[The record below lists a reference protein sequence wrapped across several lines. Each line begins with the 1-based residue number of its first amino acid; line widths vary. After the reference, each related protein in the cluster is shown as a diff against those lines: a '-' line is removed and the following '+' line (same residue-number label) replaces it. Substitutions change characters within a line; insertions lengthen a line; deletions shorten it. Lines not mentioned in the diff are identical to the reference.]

1 MSELFSTP
9 VWIGPAS
16 PDAGVELLRQLFLQ
30 CAFLWKGSERNGLL
44 RSSNDNN
51 IETKAEQ
58 SFNLDFVFD
67 IEAKRTCLF
76 QNL

>member
-1 MSELFSTP
+1 MCKL
-9 VWIGPAS
+9 
-16 PDAGVELLRQLFLQ
+16 
-30 CAFLWKGSERNGLL
+30 ERYALKLN
-44 RSSNDNN
+44 SYISNVND
-51 IETKAEQ
+51 IETKVER